1 MDDTVRITT
10 KRIARRQFAANVL
23 RVGTPVAILALLWSY
38 LDGPH
43 IIDRLAH
50 TDWRWI
56 SAALLTAILQIVLSA
71 WRWQLTA
78 RALGLPLQTAY
89 TIREYFVAQLINQTL
104 PGGVVGDI
112 ARAVRSQRGV
122 TLAIA
127 GQAVVLERAAGQ
139 IAIFAVMLAGLTV
152 VAIVPGG
159 LSLPPTVI
167 NFGILAIAAI
177 LAIML
182 AWLTWKYIGLPQ
194 RLRLLA
200 SSSRH
205 ALFGRSVWLWQ
216 VLLGLAIVACNLATF
231 AFAARATGTPL
242 SLAAMMSIVPLILT
256 AMLLP
261 LSIGGWGFREGAAA
275 VLLPV
280 AGATPEGA
288 VAASVAFGIVILAAS
303 LPGILWLFRPH
314 ATSPWAPFKGRH
326 SEFQMT
332 RTRR

>member
-1 MDDTVRITT
+1 M
-10 KRIARRQFAANVL
+10 RRQIAATAL
-23 RVGTPVAILALLWSY
+23 RVGTPVAILAILWNF

-71 WRWQLTA
+71 LRWQLTA

-89 TIREYFVAQLINQTL
+89 AIREYFVAQLVNQTI

-112 ARAVRSQRGV
+112 ARAVRSRGGT

-127 GQAVVLERAAGQ
+127 GQAVVLERASGQ
-139 IAIFAVMLAGLTV
+139 IAIFAVMLSGLAF
-152 VAIVPGG
+152 VALVPSG
-159 LSLPPTVI
+159 LSLPPNAI
-167 NFGILAIAAI
+167 NFGVIAVAAI
-177 LAIML
+177 LAIGL
-182 AWLTWKYIGLPQ
+182 AWLAWKHIGLPQ

-205 ALFGRSVWLWQ
+205 ALFGRSVRLRQ

-231 AFAARATGTPL
+231 AFAARATGTAL
-242 SLAAMMSIVPLILT
+242 SLAAAMCIIPLILT

-261 LSIGGWGFREGAAA
+261 LSIAGWGFREGAAA
-275 VLLPV
+275 VLLPF

-303 LPGILWLFRPH
+303 LPGVFWLVRRSVPTPPPVGTFREP
-314 ATSPWAPFKGRH
+314 AR
-326 SEFQMT
+326 
-332 RTRR
+332 